1 MLNRRNVVAGIG
13 GYGWASLIQL
23 AATPVLIRLLGAEW
37 CGLLGFYIAVQ
48 GLSKLFDFG
57 ISPTISR
64 ELARDSANQP
74 ILGRSILFATEYP
87 YWGIGIALGILLG
100 VIGQGLAVYWSA
112 TSSIPSDQIQLT
124 FIVMGILLAVQ
135 WPLTLYEAA
144 LTGLRR
150 IALLHSLSVVL
161 RSLGVVGGISLLLM
175 GPPELWRYLCVL
187 IGAAIVHVAILAIVV
202 RHALPQPR
210 DRSRI
215 ALADTRP
222 YWRFAAGMGAISLL
236 SSFLIHAD
244 KVLLSGVLPLETLG
258 QYVLASMIA
267 SGLYVL
273 AMPVFGAV
281 FPDLTGKVA
290 SGDRSGESS
299 VYHLASQ
306 GLAMLI
312 VPAAAVL
319 VLFAYELLAA
329 WTSDSRMA
337 GQIAPVM
344 QLLVIGTALNTFM
357 TVPYALQLAHGRT
370 DIAIRLHVVLVILF
384 LPLLLIGSWLSGAI
398 GAAAAWFILN
408 LVYVMSGVPLTHQH
422 LLRGEVKSW
431 VINDVSGPALL
442 GLAAAIAGWAI
453 LRELPLSPMQMAGG
467 AFITLCC
474 SWLVASMGSPRLR
487 QRLLARRQ
495 ATP

>member
-37 CGLLGFYIAVQ
+37 FGLLGFYIAVQ
-48 GLSKLFDFG
+48 GLSKLFDLG

-64 ELARDSANQP
+64 ELARDSANLP
-74 ILGRSILFATEYP
+74 LLGRSVFYAIEYP
-87 YWGIGIALGILLG
+87 YCGIGLALGVLLG
-100 VIGQGLAVYWSA
+100 AVGQGLAVYWSSS
-112 TSSIPSDQIQLT
+112 SSIPSDQMQRT

-135 WPLTLYEAA
+135 WPLSLYEAA

-161 RSLGVVGGISLLLM
+161 RSLGVVGGISLLLV

-187 IGAAIVHVAILAIVV
+187 IGATAVHVSILAFVV
-202 RHALPQPR
+202 RRALPEPGGRPQ
-210 DRSRI
+210 I
-215 ALADTRP
+215 NLAATRP

-236 SSFLIHAD
+236 SSILIHSD
-244 KVLLSGVLPLETLG
+244 KVLLSSLLPLETLG

-273 AMPVFGAV
+273 AMPVFNAV

-290 SGDRSGESS
+290 TGDGAGERS

-306 GLAMLI
+306 GLAILI
-312 VPAAAVL
+312 VPASAVL
-319 VLFAYELLAA
+319 VLFGYELLAA
-329 WTSDSRMA
+329 WTSDLRMA
-337 GQIAPVM
+337 EQIAPVM

-370 DIAIRLHVVLVILF
+370 DIAVRLHVGLVILF
-384 LPLLLIGSWLSGAI
+384 IPLLLIGSWLFGAI

-408 LVYVMSGVPLTHQH
+408 LVYVMRGIALTHQH

-431 VINDVSGPALL
+431 AINDVLGPALL
-442 GLAAAIAGWAI
+442 GLTAALAGWAI
-453 LRELPLSPMQMAGG
+453 IRRLPLSPTMMAGG
-467 AFITLCC
+467 AFITLCLA
-474 SWLVASMGSPRLR
+474 WLVASMGSPRLR
-487 QRLLARRQ
+487 QRLLARR
-495 ATP
+495 